1 MFSAMLLPGI
11 KADLVGPI
19 TSARQSFN
27 RLSRILVMYLYTM
40 LQHDIGLNS
49 PIFEGLGAS
58 GTRLICVE
66 FTSLN
71 SLLDVK
77 NEPTAFKTS
86 SFTIR
91 QCSDKTQLPFPSTE

>member
-1 MFSAMLLPGI
+1 MFSAMLLPWI

-27 RLSRILVMYLYTM
+27 RLARILVMYLYAM
-40 LQHDIGLNS
+40 LQHDIGLN
-49 PIFEGLGAS
+49 
-58 GTRLICVE
+58 
-66 FTSLN
+66 SLN

-86 SFTIR
+86 F
-91 QCSDKTQLPFPSTE
+91 